1 MTYRK
6 SFQEIVSHRRKIQW
20 CILDIE
26 FEMFQIHLFSN
37 CNHLELKLKWVIL
50 VTHFQ
55 LLWLIVYDSILW
67 LIDMSNTVR
76 IISIRLAPFHLRT
89 YLLALSFAFC
99 FQKFIC
105 STSRLKSIMIHHL
118 WLINSAS
125 QTNLMNGIEWQIL
138 TFWLVKIGLKSS
150 VTNGYI
156 IGWVITRSWWF

>member
-1 MTYRK
+1 MTNRTF
-6 SFQEIVSHRRKIQW
+6 FQEIVSHRRKIQW
-20 CILDIE
+20 CIRDIE
-26 FEMFQIHLFSN
+26 FEMFQIHLFLN
-37 CNHLELKLKWVIL
+37 CNHLKLKLKWVIL

-55 LLWLIVYDSILW
+55 LLWLI
-67 LIDMSNTVR
+67 DMIYTVR
-76 IISIRLAPFHLRT
+76 IISVRFAPLHLRT

-118 WLINSAS
+118 WLINSAT
-125 QTNLMNGIEWQIL
+125 QTNLINGIEWQIL